1 MPRPRAL
8 HLPPACRDAHCAKEA
23 FRVCHL
29 RLQLQG
35 RRHDTTRHHFSH
47 HHPPPPTNT
56 TNTLVSL
63 LKSRMHLHAS
73 ASICMLVGMRLSLHH
88 HTKYLQSRE
97 RQRLHRW
104 PGQPTN
110 RGDGLVGWEI
120 DMNKARF
127 YVHNRWWCRRE
138 ERWLQGCTASNIS
151 VRVCHT
157 IWDLRR
163 LMTTMMRRRR
173 MKTTKTNNCV
183 HRPRS

>member
-1 MPRPRAL
+1 MPKKPSESVTYDSNSKVA
-8 HLPPACRDAHCAKEA
+8 DTT
-23 FRVCHL
+23 
-29 RLQLQG
+29 
-35 RRHDTTRHHFSH
+35 RHDTTPLLAPSSSTTYQYNQ
-47 HHPPPPTNT
+47 HPGVDAQIKNA
-56 TNTLVSL
+56 
-63 LKSRMHLHAS
+63 HAS
-73 ASICMLVGMRLSLHH
+73 ASICMLVGMGLSLHH

-163 LMTTMMRRRR
+163 LMTTTMRTTRT
-173 MKTTKTNNCV
+173 TTKTNNCL